1 MHMLRTN
8 LVALSAL
15 LLMAGCDQSS
25 EPAKTTMETTTV
37 NPLLQP
43 STLPFQAPAFDK
55 IKDSDFRPAIL
66 EGMKRH
72 LAEIDSIANSTE
84 APTFENTIVAME
96 KSGKDLSRASSIF
109 YNLTGSAT
117 NDSLQA
123 IKESLA
129 PKLAAHGD
137 AITLNGKLFQRIK
150 AVYDD
155 RLHSMAS
162 GPGDAM
168 DAVGIRLV
176 ERYYDRFVRAGAMLD
191 DAGKEQMKKLNE
203 EEANLTTKF
212 EDNILKDRSAS
223 AIIVDDVKQ
232 LDGMPQEAID
242 AAAAAAKAKGQEGK
256 WLIDLRNTT
265 TQPVLAELK
274 DRATRERVFKAS
286 VARNGHGGEFDNRT
300 IIARLAQLR
309 AQKAKLLGFPSWAHF
324 VMDDQMAK
332 SPDRALK
339 LMADMSPAAAANAK
353 KEAAKLQELVDKQG
367 GGFTVAAWDWD
378 LYAEQV
384 RKAEY
389 DLDEAAVKPYLEF
402 ETVLQNGVFFAAH
415 ELFGLSFKERKDLPV
430 YHPDVRVFDIID
442 TNGTVMGLFY
452 GDYYARDNKNGGAW
466 MSSFV
471 DQSSLLGQ
479 RPVITQNCN
488 YVKPAAG
495 QPCLLSW
502 DDVTTLFHEFGHAL
516 HGMLSDQKYPKFSG
530 TATATDFVEFPSQV
544 NENWAMVP
552 QVFNNY
558 AKHYKTG
565 EVMPEVLSEKLRKA
579 SKFNQGY
586 MTTEYLAAAL
596 LDLEWHSLSADAPL
610 VTDVDAFEK
619 AALQKYRLDIA
630 MVPPRYRSCYFSHAW
645 TGYAANYYAYL
656 WSEVMDADAYAWFN
670 ENGGLTRANGNKF
683 RAAILSQG
691 GSKPEDQLYRDLTGR
706 DPRVEPLLVKR
717 GLK

>member
-1 MHMLRTN
+1 MTTSKLLTATAACLFLGACGNPEPKPEVVATN
-8 LVALSAL
+8 
-15 LLMAGCDQSS
+15 
-25 EPAKTTMETTTV
+25 AKPPMFLNTG
-37 NPLLQP
+37 
-43 STLPFQAPAFDK
+43 LPFDAPAFDK
-55 IKDSDFRPAIL
+55 IKDIDFRPAI
-66 EGMKRH
+66 EAGMVKH
-72 LAEIDSIANSTE
+72 LAEIDSIANSPE
-84 APTFENTIVAME
+84 APTFENTIVGLE
-96 KSGKDLSRASSIF
+96 KSGRELTRASAIF

-123 IKESLA
+123 IKEALA

-150 AVYDD
+150 AVYDNRAAMSMLPED
-155 RLHSMAS
+155 ARL
-162 GPGDAM
+162 
-168 DAVGIRLV
+168 L
-176 ERYYDRFVRAGAMLD
+176 ERYYERFVRAGALLD

-232 LDGMPQEAID
+232 LDGMSAEDIE
-242 AAAAAAKAKGQEGK
+242 AAAAVAKAKGQVSK

-286 VARNGHGGEFDNRT
+286 VARNGHGGDFDNRK

-309 AQKAKLLGFPSWAHF
+309 AQKAKLLGFPNWATY

-332 SPDRALK
+332 APERALK
-339 LMADMSPAAAANAK
+339 LMADMAPAAAANAR
-353 KEAAKLQELVDKQG
+353 KEGAKLQALVDKQN
-367 GGFTVAAWDWD
+367 GGFKVEAWDWD
-378 LYAEQV
+378 FYAEQV

-415 ELFGLSFKERKDLPV
+415 ELFGLTFKERKDLPV

-466 MSSFV
+466 MSSFI

-488 YVKPAAG
+488 YVKPATG

-502 DDVTTLFHEFGHAL
+502 DDVTTMFHEFGHAL

-544 NENWAMVP
+544 NENWALEP
-552 QVFNNY
+552 RLFANF

-565 EVMPEVLSEKLRKA
+565 EVMPAALADKLRKA

-610 VTDVDAFEK
+610 VTDVNAFEK
-619 AALQKYRLDIA
+619 AALQKYGLDIA
-630 MVPPRYRSCYFSHAW
+630 MVPPRYKSCYFSHAW

-656 WSEVMDADAYAWFN
+656 WSEVMDADAFAWFN
-670 ENGGLTRANGNKF
+670 EHGGMTRANGDRF
-683 RAAILSQG
+683 RATILSRG
-691 GSKPEDQLYRDLTGR
+691 GSMDELDMYKAFTGR
-706 DPRVEPLLVKR
+706 EPRVEPLLVKR

>member
-488 YVKPAAG
+488 YVKPSAG

-619 AALQKYRLDIA
+619 AALQKYGLDIA

>member
-1 MHMLRTN
+1 MLRKN
-8 LVALSAL
+8 LLPLSAI
-15 LLMAGCDQSS
+15 LLMVACDPST
-25 EPAKTTMETTTV
+25 EPANSAMETTTV

-43 STLPFQAPAFDK
+43 SALPFQAPAFDK

-123 IKESLA
+123 IKEALA

-137 AITLNGKLFQRIK
+137 AITLNGTLFQRIK
-150 AVYDD
+150 AVYDNRAAMAMEPVD
-155 RLHSMAS
+155 ARL
-162 GPGDAM
+162 
-168 DAVGIRLV
+168 L
-176 ERYYDRFVRAGAMLD
+176 ERYYQRFVRAGAMLD
-191 DAGKEQMKKLNE
+191 DAGKEQMKKLNG

-339 LMADMSPAAAANAK
+339 LMADMAPAAAANAK

-430 YHPDVRVFDIID
+430 YHP
-442 TNGTVMGLFY
+442 
-452 GDYYARDNKNGGAW
+452 DYYARDNKNGGAW

-552 QVFNNY
+552 HVFNNY

-619 AALQKYRLDIA
+619 AALQKYGLDIA